1 MRREN
6 PLEARISATDL
17 SRSLSDV
24 LSRVRYREEK
34 FVIER
39 NGETIALL
47 SPLGPGPRTTM
58 RQLVELVKDIPRPD
72 DGFADDVEALR
83 ASQQQAE
90 LPPWR
95 RS

>member
-47 SPLGPGPRTTM
+47 SPLGPGPLTTM

-95 RS
+95 

>member
-24 LSRVRYREEK
+24 LSRVRYREER

-47 SPLGPGPRTTM
+47 SPLGPGRRTTM

-72 DGFADDVEALR
+72 DGFADDVEAEALR

-95 RS
+95 